1 MPISEE
7 NDPLK
12 MEPSS
17 TMEDD
22 NEIDPKKNLYI
33 SSRPD
38 IHFRKEHTDLY
49 YKSLSI
55 DNDDLISFAYQIA
68 SGMVSH
74 DIISMYTLK
83 YYRKSNYLILF

>member
-12 MEPSS
+12 MESSS
-17 TMEDD
+17 TVEDD
-22 NEIDPKKNLYI
+22 NEIDQEENLYI

-38 IHFRKEHTDLY
+38 IHFRKENTDLY
-49 YKSLSI
+49 YQTLSI

-74 DIISMYTLK
+74 DIRISMYTLK
-83 YYRKSNYLILF
+83 EN